1 MFSNI
6 YIVAYLKFLEEIVL
20 LLAEESTFVPWGG
33 FGGITPE
40 YLPVNSDF
48 L

>member
-1 MFSNI
+1 MYSSI

-20 LLAEESTFVPWGG
+20 LVEESTFVPWGG

-40 YLPVNSDF
+40 YLPGNSDF